1 MFGLPLLFLIVSSF
15 KPDLQIFA
23 DLTSIKAFLPV
34 GDLTLDNYR
43 GVFDRVP
50 FATFMMNSIMISVCT
65 VGLGL
70 IVNSMAAFALS
81 RITFKGQKLIL
92 GIILATL
99 IVPFET
105 MALPLLWWSNKL
117 PFYDFVNGYSQGW
130 LDTYQIQI
138 VPFIANAFAIF
149 LFYQYFDSIPKSLDE
164 AATVDGAGWF
174 RIYRSIIMPLSG
186 PAIATVA
193 ILTFLP
199 AWNQYLWPLMVVQTE
214 ELRPVMVGIDYFK
227 QLNVSWGQLMAYAT
241 MITVPDPGAVH
252 RLPALVHQLHRLL
265 RRQGLMSVQRFP
277 RRGCGTSG
285 SSTTARS
292 TTSSSSTPPEPST
305 TPIFAT
311 TGHRSATPSPTT
323 SPAGNGSATRSFAA
337 MPSAFDDLA
346 TWTGSVSAA
355 PRRDLVHVLHRRHAH
370 AGAGN
375 VQRIGFATSE
385 DLLTWRKKSATTRCC
400 RPIRD
405 GTRGSTDGD
414 VARRGLPRPVG
425 PPGSG
430 RQRMAHAVHRPS
442 QPWSRGRSGRDR
454 SRVVTRP
461 P

>member
-1 MFGLPLLFLIVSSF
+1 MPEITAHVADASTKAVVHEAGEEKHTGRLVLGYIGRILLLLVFGLPLLFLMVSSF
-15 KPDLQIFA
+15 KPDLQIFG

-43 GVFDRVP
+43 GVFERVP
-50 FATFMMNSIMISVCT
+50 FATFMINSIIISVVT

-138 VPFIANAFAIF
+138 VPFIANAFSIF

-227 QLNVSWGQLMAYAT
+227 QLNVAWGQIMAYAT
-241 MITVPDPGAVH
+241 MITVPI
-252 RLPALVHQLHRLL
+252 LVLFIAFQ
-265 RRQGLMSVQRFP
+265 
-277 RRGCGTSG
+277 
-285 SSTTARS
+285 
-292 TTSSSSTPPEPST
+292 
-305 TPIFAT
+305 
-311 TGHRSATPSPTT
+311 
-323 SPAGNGSATRSFAA
+323 RSFINSIA
-337 MPSAFDDLA
+337 S
-346 TWTGSVSAA
+346 
-355 PRRDLVHVLHRRHAH
+355 
-370 AGAGN
+370 
-375 VQRIGFATSE
+375 
-385 DLLTWRKKSATTRCC
+385 
-400 RPIRD
+400 
-405 GTRGSTDGD
+405 
-414 VARRGLPRPVG
+414 
-425 PPGSG
+425 SG
-430 RQRMAHAVHRPS
+430 VK
-442 QPWSRGRSGRDR
+442 G
-454 SRVVTRP
+454 
-461 P
+461 

>member
-1 MFGLPLLFLIVSSF
+1 MPEITAHVADTSTKAVVQEAGEKKHTGRLVLGYIGRILLCLVFGLPLLFLIISSF
-15 KPDLQIFA
+15 KPDLQIFS

-34 GDLTLDNYR
+34 GDLNLDNYR
-43 GVFDRVP
+43 GVFGRVP
-50 FATFMMNSIMISVCT
+50 FATFMMNSIIISVLT

-81 RITFKGQKLIL
+81 RISFKGQRVIL

-186 PAIATVA
+186 PAVATVA

-241 MITVPDPGAVH
+241 MITVPI
-252 RLPALVHQLHRLL
+252 LVLFIAFQ
-265 RRQGLMSVQRFP
+265 
-277 RRGCGTSG
+277 
-285 SSTTARS
+285 
-292 TTSSSSTPPEPST
+292 
-305 TPIFAT
+305 
-311 TGHRSATPSPTT
+311 
-323 SPAGNGSATRSFAA
+323 RSFINSIA
-337 MPSAFDDLA
+337 S
-346 TWTGSVSAA
+346 
-355 PRRDLVHVLHRRHAH
+355 
-370 AGAGN
+370 
-375 VQRIGFATSE
+375 
-385 DLLTWRKKSATTRCC
+385 
-400 RPIRD
+400 
-405 GTRGSTDGD
+405 
-414 VARRGLPRPVG
+414 
-425 PPGSG
+425 SG
-430 RQRMAHAVHRPS
+430 VK
-442 QPWSRGRSGRDR
+442 G
-454 SRVVTRP
+454 
-461 P
+461 